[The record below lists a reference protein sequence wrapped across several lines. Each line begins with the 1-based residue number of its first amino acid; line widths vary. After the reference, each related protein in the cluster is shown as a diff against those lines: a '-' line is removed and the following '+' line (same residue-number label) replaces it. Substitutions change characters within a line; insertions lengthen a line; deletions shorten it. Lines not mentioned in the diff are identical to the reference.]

1 MRAGFLFKKLSLSLI
16 IIAFVTVGAV
26 ALFFRYYAVKVA
38 LDVEFHFLVSEEK
51 SVEAGAEIMKLEGG
65 AGYILRYKDKEY
77 AVLSVYLSQEDA
89 LSVQEVL
96 SLQNKRAHLLCLS
109 TKSLCF
115 RGKRLRKKVSLYMG
129 ALQTF
134 YAYLVLL
141 EENITRLEV
150 GLTQEKS
157 KGLLT
162 GLKRQLSYISEVYAD
177 VYPGKPSE

>member
-26 ALFFRYYAVKVA
+26 ALVFRYYAVKVA

-89 LSVQEVL
+89 CLCKKFYLYKTNEHIYFVCLQKRFVSVE
-96 SLQNKRAHLLCLS
+96 KDCA
-109 TKSLCF
+109 
-115 RGKRLRKKVSLYMG
+115 KK
-129 ALQTF
+129 
-134 YAYLVLL
+134 
-141 EENITRLEV
+141 
-150 GLTQEKS
+150 
-157 KGLLT
+157 
-162 GLKRQLSYISEVYAD
+162 
-177 VYPGKPSE
+177 